1 MAAKTMSRRSGGKA
15 AGRKQQSYM
24 SAVREAYNYGF
35 RDGYAAYSHLPNVR
49 GSQTAAQYGYGRGL
63 SAHKKVNK
71 YQTKANA
78 GNNRSSWR

>member
-1 MAAKTMSRRSGGKA
+1 MASKAKTRSGSA
-15 AGRKQQSYM
+15 ARKQSYM
-24 SAVREAYNYGF
+24 QAVREAYNYGF
-35 RDGYAAYSHLPNVR
+35 RDGYAAYSHLPKVR

-78 GNNRSSWR
+78 GKR

>member
-1 MAAKTMSRRSGGKA
+1 MKKPRCQYLIKFA
-15 AGRKQQSYM
+15 AGG
-24 SAVREAYNYGF
+24 ACAYPRLCN
-35 RDGYAAYSHLPNVR
+35 AAYGNLPKVR

-78 GNNRSSWR
+78 GKR

>member
-1 MAAKTMSRRSGGKA
+1 MATKSSSRRRSGKT

-35 RDGYAAYSHLPNVR
+35 RDGYAAYSNLPKVA
-49 GSQTAAQYGYGRGL
+49 GSRMAAQYGYGRGL
-63 SAHKKVNK
+63 SAHKNVDR

-78 GNNRSSWR
+78 GKR